1 MPNNRNWKKGLYRSR
16 HGMFMG
22 VCKGLAD
29 YFDISAN
36 LLRVI
41 IVLLVMFT
49 GVTIF
54 PALIF
59 YLIAALIMKPEPVRP
74 FQQRSDREFY
84 DSYAAQPD
92 LAVDRLNR
100 TYERLEHRI
109 ARMESVVTSKDYQW
123 RKRMNENS

>member
-1 MPNNRNWKKGLYRSR
+1 MHNKNNWKKGLYRSR
-16 HGMFMG
+16 HGVFMG

-41 IVLLVMFT
+41 IVLLVFFSVV
-49 GVTIF
+49 GFI

-59 YLIAALIMKPEPVRP
+59 YLIAAMIMKPEPVRP
-74 FQQRSDREFY
+74 FLQRSDREFY
-84 DSYAAQPD
+84 ESYAAQPD

-100 TYERLEHRI
+100 TYERLEGRI
-109 ARMESVVTSKDYQW
+109 ARMESVVTSKDFQW
-123 RKRMNENS
+123 HKRMNEDS